1 MQLIRGLSNIPSP
14 FKGCVAT
21 IGNFDGVHA
30 GHQTILKALQQ
41 TAQAESLPTL
51 VMIFEPQPKEF
62 FAPDKAPA
70 RISNLRE
77 KLQTLSF
84 YGVDYV
90 LCLPFNQAFRSLTA
104 EHFIA
109 DVLVK
114 ALNIKH
120 LIVGDDFQFGANRG
134 GNFATLQQA
143 GKTFGFAVQDT
154 NTVCQAH
161 ERVSSTRVREALAQ
175 GDLTSVELLL
185 KRPFTMNGRVGFGR
199 QLGRTINTP
208 TANIM
213 VKRKHLPLTGVF
225 AVKVENN
232 DNGELYQGVAS
243 IGVKPTI
250 TEVPEPSLEVHLL
263 DFNGNLYHQHLTVQF
278 VGKIRDEQKFNGLE
292 ELKAAIEADKQQ
304 AREILSGQ

>member
-1 MQLIRGLSNIPSP
+1 MSLIRGLGNIPAS
-14 FKGCVAT
+14 FSGCVAT

-30 GHQTILKALQQ
+30 GHQTILNSLKQAAQ
-41 TAQAESLPTL
+41 TANLPTL

-62 FAPDKAPA
+62 FAPNAAPA

-77 KLQTLSF
+77 KYVALKN

-104 EHFIA
+104 EHFIQE
-109 DVLVK
+109 VLVK
-114 ALNIKH
+114 TLKIKH
-120 LIVGDDFQFGANRG
+120 LIIGDDFQFGANRG
-134 GNFATLQQA
+134 GNFTILQQA
-143 GKTFGFAVQDT
+143 GAAFGFTVQDT

-175 GDLTSVELLL
+175 GDLAAAELLL
-185 KRPFTMNGRVGFGR
+185 NRPFTMQGRVGFGR
-199 QLGRTINTP
+199 QLGRTLNTP

-225 AVKVENN
+225 AVKVKNN
-232 DNGELYQGVAS
+232 DNGALYFGVAS

-250 TEVPEPSLEVHLL
+250 TDVPEPSLEVHLL
-263 DFNGNLYHQHLTVQF
+263 DFQGNLYHQHLTVEF
-278 VGKIRDEQKFNGLE
+278 VEKIRDEQKFNGLE
-292 ELKAAIEADKQQ
+292 ELKTAIEADKTK
-304 AREILSGQ
+304 AREIYER